1 MHELSAA
8 QSIMDAVLEHARRN
22 DAARVLRVNLLKGD
36 LCDYVD
42 ETIVWLLN
50 MLAEQTVASGAQ
62 IEIAPAPIVFHCSE
76 CEAEFIVERDRFEA
90 RCTVCHSGNVRL
102 SRGGELYLESIEIE

>member
-22 DAARVLRVNLLKGD
+22 DAVRVVRVHLLKGG

-50 MLAEQTVASGAQ
+50 MLSEQTVACGAQ
-62 IEIAPAPIVFHCSE
+62 IDIAPVPIVFQCSE

-90 RCTVCHSGNVRL
+90 RCTACHSSNVKL
-102 SRGGELYLESIEIE
+102 TRGGELYLESIEIE